1 MLPPGILWEQATETL
16 LGESLEALCEGQAYP
31 TFLIAK
37 LQAAESAAE
46 PAGGG
51 ERRGCEV
58 RSVLDVRTTKDG
70 GVLFKVR
77 WKGES
82 KASSWL
88 PAAEARQIAPTGA
101 FATFTLKMI
110 AKLHPALSARLPAG
124 VTWDD
129 AAEILSGLSVE
140 ELRKAL
146 RKPAMYALP
155 TAAVDALL
163 VLIFNILFLVYFL
176 AVVPCTIMTNDTNE

>member
-70 GVLFKVR
+70 GVLFRPRDQLPPPTSVR
-77 WKGES
+77 
-82 KASSWL
+82 
-88 PAAEARQIAPTGA
+88 
-101 FATFTLKMI
+101 F
-110 AKLHPALSARLPAG
+110 
-124 VTWDD
+124 
-129 AAEILSGLSVE
+129 ILG
-140 ELRKAL
+140 
-146 RKPAMYALP
+146 
-155 TAAVDALL
+155 AAVLSRRFRTGVGHVQRPREPTPTP
-163 VLIFNILFLVYFL
+163 VLG
-176 AVVPCTIMTNDTNE
+176 VPSVMPLSLC